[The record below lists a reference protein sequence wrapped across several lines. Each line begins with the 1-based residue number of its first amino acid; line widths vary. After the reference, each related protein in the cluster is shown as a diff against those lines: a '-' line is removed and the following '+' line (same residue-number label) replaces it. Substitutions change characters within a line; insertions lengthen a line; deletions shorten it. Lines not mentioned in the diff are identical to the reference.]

1 VHLFDFLQQSFAS
14 LFVMIQ
20 ALAQLN
26 PEPISPEEMANL
38 WQSSE
43 TSDRRVHMVNFIKK
57 RKK

>member
-1 VHLFDFLQQSFAS
+1 
-14 LFVMIQ
+14 MIQ